1 MGDCGIIGG
10 RLAPRHRPN
19 LDFGGDSPKLWAS
32 DMSIKQDSIEQ
43 LRIQRG
49 PETKGSS
56 FSWLAAVVLL
66 VALLAGAAFWWHGR
80 ADSVEVQT
88 VAARQMAGGGADRT
102 ILNASGYVTA
112 RRQATVSA
120 KVTGKVVEVLIE
132 EGMKVKEG
140 QVLARLDDSNVKTS
154 LDVAEAELKSTRLTL
169 EETRAQ
175 LKQADLEFT
184 RDTALA
190 NAKLISPADLDKAE
204 SDAMT
209 LRARVIRQQQD
220 IATAE
225 SQAALWKQQI
235 EDMVIRAPFDGV
247 VTTKN
252 AQPGEMLSPISAGGG
267 FTRTGIGTIVD
278 MNSLEIE
285 LDVNENY
292 INRVEAAQPAEATLD
307 AYPDWKIPCKVIA
320 IIPTADRQ
328 KSTVKVRVG
337 FDKLDPRIL
346 PDMSVKVAFR
356 ETAAAPVAVTRAVL
370 VPKSALLSQDGHD
383 VVFVTQDGRAERRAV
398 TVMDTQGDE
407 AVLSA
412 GVSAGE
418 KIVVNPPAILK
429 DGASVK
435 EKKP

>member
-1 MGDCGIIGG
+1 
-10 RLAPRHRPN
+10 
-19 LDFGGDSPKLWAS
+19 
-32 DMSIKQDSIEQ
+32 MSIKQGSIEQ
-43 LRIQRG
+43 LRIERG

-56 FSWLAAVVLL
+56 HSWLAAIVLFA
-66 VALLAGAAFWWHGR
+66 ALFAGAAFWWHGR

-88 VAARQMAGGGADRT
+88 VPARQIAGGGADRT

-154 LDVAEAELKSTRLTL
+154 LDVAEAELQSTRLTL

-175 LKQADLEFT
+175 LKQADLEFA
-184 RDTALA
+184 RDTDLA
-190 NAKLISPADLDKAE
+190 NAKLISPSDLDKAE

-209 LRARVIRQQQD
+209 LRARVSRQQQD
-220 IATAE
+220 ITTAE
-225 SQAALWKQQI
+225 RQVSLWKQQI

-247 VTTKN
+247 ITTKN
-252 AQPGEMLSPISAGGG
+252 AQPGEMLSPVSAGGG
-267 FTRTGIGTIVD
+267 FTRTGIGTVVD

-292 INRVEAAQPAEATLD
+292 INRVEPAQPAEAVLD

-356 ETAAAPVAVTRAVL
+356 ETAAAPVSVTRAVL
-370 VPKSALLSQDGHD
+370 VPKSALESQDGHD
-383 VVFVTQDGRAERRAV
+383 VVFVARDGRVERRAV
-398 TVMDTQGDE
+398 TVSDTQGDD

-418 KIVVNPPAILK
+418 KVVVKPAATLK
-429 DGASVK
+429 DGAQAK
-435 EKKP
+435 EK

>member
-1 MGDCGIIGG
+1 MSINQD
-10 RLAPRHRPN
+10 
-19 LDFGGDSPKLWAS
+19 
-32 DMSIKQDSIEQ
+32 SIKQ
-43 LRIQRG
+43 LRIERG
-49 PETKGSS
+49 PEMKGSS
-56 FSWLAAVVLL
+56 YSWLAAVVLV
-66 VALLAGAAFWWHGR
+66 VALLLGAAFWWHGR
-80 ADSVEVQT
+80 ADSTEVQT
-88 VAARQMAGGGADRT
+88 VPARPMAGGGADRT

-175 LKQADLEFT
+175 LKQADLEFS
-184 RDTALA
+184 RDTDLA
-190 NAKLISPADLDKAE
+190 NAKLISPSDLDKAE

-209 LRARVIRQQQD
+209 LRARVSRQQQD
-220 IATAE
+220 ITTAE
-225 SQAALWKQQI
+225 RQVSLWKQQI

-247 VTTKN
+247 ITTKN
-252 AQPGEMLSPISAGGG
+252 AQPGEMLSPVSAGGG
-267 FTRTGIGTIVD
+267 FTRTGIGTVVD

-292 INRVEAAQPAEATLD
+292 INRVEPAQPAEAVLD

-356 ETAAAPVAVTRAVL
+356 ETAAAPVSVTRAVL
-370 VPKSALLSQDGHD
+370 VPKSALESQDGHD
-383 VVFVTQDGRAERRAV
+383 VVFVARDGRVERRAI
-398 TVMDTQGDE
+398 TVSDAQGED

-418 KIVVNPPAILK
+418 KVVVNPPPVLK
-429 DGASVK
+429 DGAQVK
-435 EKKP
+435 EKKS